1 MRFFTRICSER
12 RRPRRGRLS
21 FAAFC
26 LAVVLVALSLPAWAQ
41 YQAGLDAFNRGD
53 YATAFREF
61 KTLAEQGDVSAQFL
75 IGAMYAEG
83 EGVPRDYGEAASW
96 FLKAA
101 EQGSAQGQFGLGAM
115 YDQGTGVQVDFAE
128 ALKWYRKSAMQG
140 YAPAMLNLGSMYKR
154 GSGVPQ
160 DYVLAHMWYNLGAA
174 RGNEKARNNREI
186 IENQMTSD
194 QIAAAQRFAREW
206 RSEPD

>member
-1 MRFFTRICSER
+1 MR

-26 LAVVLVALSLPAWAQ
+26 FALVLAALSLPAWAQ

-61 KTLAEQGDVSAQFL
+61 KPLAEQGDVSSQFL

-83 EGVPRDYGEAASW
+83 EGVARDYGEAVSW

-115 YDQGTGVQVDFAE
+115 YDRGTGVQVDIAE
-128 ALKWYRKSAMQG
+128 ALQWYRKSVMQG
-140 YAPAMLNLGSMYKR
+140 YAPAMLNLGSMYKV

-160 DYVLAHMWYNLGAA
+160 DYVLAHMWYNLAAA
-174 RGNEKARNNREI
+174 RGNEKAEKNREI
-186 IENQMTSD
+186 LENQMTPD
-194 QIAAAQRFAREW
+194 QIAEAQRFARE
-206 RSEPD
+206 RRPEIE

>member
-1 MRFFTRICSER
+1 MYIVR

-26 LAVVLVALSLPAWAQ
+26 LAVALAAFWLPAWAQ
-41 YQAGLDAFNRGD
+41 YQAGLDAFNRGE

-83 EGVPRDYGEAASW
+83 EGVARDYGEALSW

-101 EQGSAQGQFGLGAM
+101 EQGSAQGQFGLAAL
-115 YDQGTGVQVDFAE
+115 YDQGTGVQVDIAE

-140 YAPAMLNLGSMYKR
+140 YDRAMLNLGALYKT

-160 DYVLAHMWYNLGAA
+160 DYVLAHMWYNLAAA
-174 RGNEKARNNREI
+174 RGNEKAEKNREI
-186 IENQMTSD
+186 LENRMTPE
-194 QIAAAQRFAREW
+194 QIAEAQRFAREW
-206 RSEPD
+206 RPETE